1 MWGSEVLVGLQSHLV
16 DAYVHLYWQCLSN
29 RLRVKVHRQWMFQMG
44 CLNAHGWLDALG
56 RDHLKIPCKHSFDQK
71 KAQDQAWVLQLC
83 FTDYIIFFWKVGLD
97 VSSMMHPMRPIC
109 WCFEQSPFL
118 SRCRSW
124 VNTKEGSTWVLASL
138 PTSTLRRQSS
148 FSSWKQQMETQQMNY
163 Q

>member
-1 MWGSEVLVGLQSHLV
+1 MWGSEVLVGLQSHPV

-29 RLRVKVHRQWMFQMG
+29 RLRVKVHRQWMVQMG
-44 CLNAHGWLDALG
+44 CLNAHGWLDAMVETIWKYLVSIAST
-56 RDHLKIPCKHSFDQK
+56 KK
-71 KAQDQAWVLQLC
+71 KAKIKPESCNCVSR
-83 FTDYIIFFWKVGLD
+83 TISFFGKVGLD
-97 VSSMMHPMRPIC
+97 VSFMMPSMRPIC

-148 FSSWKQQMETQQMNY
+148 CSSWKQQMETQQMNY
-163 Q
+163 E